1 MTRPNMA
8 KIYLIR
14 HGQAAAGFTSDPD
27 PGLDQIGQSQA
38 EAAADLLMAHTPLT
52 LLSSPL
58 KRAQETAQPLASR
71 LAQSVGIEPRVAEV
85 PSVGLSLEERGPWL
99 QQVMQGQWPD
109 QSEVLQQWQRDM
121 ATCLL
126 ECQASTAIF
135 THFVAINAM
144 VAFATSNSNVLV
156 CRPNNGSITVF
167 ETIDDQLRL
176 IERGEDASTHVN

>member
-85 PSVGLSLEERGPWL
+85 PSAGLSLEERGPWL
-99 QQVMQGQWPD
+99 QQVM
-109 QSEVLQQWQRDM
+109 
-121 ATCLL
+121 
-126 ECQASTAIF
+126 
-135 THFVAINAM
+135 
-144 VAFATSNSNVLV
+144 
-156 CRPNNGSITVF
+156 
-167 ETIDDQLRL
+167 
-176 IERGEDASTHVN
+176 

>member
-1 MTRPNMA
+1 MTT
-8 KIYLIR
+8 IYLIR

-27 PGLDQIGQSQA
+27 PGLDQLGRSQA
-38 EAAADLLMAHTPLT
+38 DKAADQLIQQGPLT

-58 KRAQETAQPLASR
+58 KRAQETAAPLAAR
-71 LAQSVGIEPRVAEV
+71 LAQSVGIESRVAEV
-85 PSVGLSLEERGPWL
+85 PSTGLSLEARGPWL
-99 QQVMQGQWPD
+99 QKVMQGRWLD
-109 QSEVLQQWQRDM
+109 QSETLQQWQRDM

-126 ECQASTAIF
+126 ECQEPTAIF

-144 VAFATSNSNVLV
+144 VAFATSSPDVMV

-167 ETIDDQLRL
+167 EILDGELRL